1 MCLAAGA
8 SELAALVLTL
18 FGRTTNNVKL
28 CEKEHM
34 YRVFIIDARCR
45 IEHFWVHN
53 ATGQNRLL
61 ASGHRP
67 RVHPESTHLASVVA
81 GCRSRHIDQMT
92 TKDLEARVF
101 HLSEMTTTQPSHS
114 DEALFKEA
122 ASNMFWINSAPD
134 PQELEDSPDII
145 ERLGNK
151 MRLVSADSLTLDIQ
165 EHRVNE
171 RYQSLLKLR
180 KLRDERQAELQ
191 AQLSND
197 IVTAFEQQLAI
208 LDAPHQSHLAVIQSR
223 LKILAHLEHDCL
235 SGQVS
240 DEAIDAIVSEDSTA
254 FENLKS
260 SALAKQTQTDHLQA
274 ASSSTSDAASDN
286 GLVEDNPPTQVET
299 FHSQTV
305 VLSIKARLIAQAP
318 STSSTNTLNLS
329 DSISAGATTT
339 REYSK
344 VWKGLPIEVKRRWE
358 KKARDIKTDL
368 KKDKGDIEK
377 DKGDIEKDKGDIEK
391 DKGDIEKDKGD
402 IEKDKGDIEKDKG
415 DIEKDKGDIEKD
427 KGDIKKDKISS

>member
-1 MCLAAGA
+1 
-8 SELAALVLTL
+8 
-18 FGRTTNNVKL
+18 
-28 CEKEHM
+28 
-34 YRVFIIDARCR
+34 
-45 IEHFWVHN
+45 
-53 ATGQNRLL
+53 
-61 ASGHRP
+61 
-67 RVHPESTHLASVVA
+67 
-81 GCRSRHIDQMT
+81 MT

-114 DEALFKEA
+114 NEALFKEA
-122 ASNMFWINSAPD
+122 ASNMFWINLAPD

-145 ERLGNK
+145 ERLGNMSSKISYLIISLLQLYLLLQK

-180 KLRDERQAELQ
+180 KLRNEGQAELQ
-191 AQLSND
+191 AQLSNN

-223 LKILAHLEHDCL
+223 LKILAHLEHNCL

-240 DEAIDAIVSEDSTA
+240 DKAIDAIISEDSTA

-260 SALAKQTQTDHLQA
+260 SALAKQRQTDHLQA
-274 ASSSTSDAASDN
+274 ASSSTSNAASDN
-286 GLVEDNPPTQVET
+286 GLVEDNPP
-299 FHSQTV
+299 H
-305 VLSIKARLIAQAP
+305 
-318 STSSTNTLNLS
+318 N
-329 DSISAGATTT
+329 ISAGASTLQLRSQNAPMTLKAGGPITGHKLYAAEYLSMHPATTT

-377 DKGDIEKDKGDIEK
+377 DKGDI
-391 DKGDIEKDKGD
+391 
-402 IEKDKGDIEKDKG
+402 
-415 DIEKDKGDIEKD
+415 
-427 KGDIKKDKISS
+427 KKDKISS

>member
-1 MCLAAGA
+1 
-8 SELAALVLTL
+8 
-18 FGRTTNNVKL
+18 
-28 CEKEHM
+28 
-34 YRVFIIDARCR
+34 
-45 IEHFWVHN
+45 
-53 ATGQNRLL
+53 
-61 ASGHRP
+61 
-67 RVHPESTHLASVVA
+67 
-81 GCRSRHIDQMT
+81 MT

-151 MRLVSADSLTLDIQ
+151 MRLVSADSLTLNIQ

-180 KLRDERQAELQ
+180 KLCDERQAELQ

-208 LDAPHQSHLAVIQSR
+208 LDTPHQSHLAVIQSR

-240 DEAIDAIVSEDSTA
+240 DKAIDAIVSEDSTA

-329 DSISAGATTT
+329 DSISAGASTLQPRSQNAPMTLKAGGPITGHKLYAAEYLSMHPATTT

-402 IEKDKGDIEKDKG
+402 I
-415 DIEKDKGDIEKD
+415 
-427 KGDIKKDKISS
+427 KKDKISS